1 MSFDTGQLDESNWR
15 PRWTSTALAAV
26 FGLAVTIGLAVSIDA
41 LESTLVA
48 LVSGLCLG
56 GTIWSTAVTER
67 RVATILAGVLATVSG
82 LALLGALVVAAV
94 IQLGWPPT
102 PEFGRLAF
110 APFALVFAGFLSGF
124 GALTALWGVTPANEA
139 GTATV
144 RLFVVQLVPAVALI
158 TVFVM
163 PPLDP
168 AIEMARFGI
177 DLALARGAASDP
189 IVVDG
194 VVSPRFGGFFAV
206 TAVAAFAFR
215 TALGRLPLVE
225 FAGEHS
231 RETVEAVVGRIRGWL
246 GVIFAVGGLLAIGGV
261 VLQPVLPELYAY
273 VSPGLLAVSIE
284 ITLSTTIRRALLAVA
299 LASAPAIVVPRLVR
313 ATASKRFRPNL
324 LPLVPLAVGGAI
336 VAVALGTHSTVEATA
351 LEQAGTGEGRR
362 ILEAV
367 FAEFGSLALTLA
379 VFVVGLSITTM
390 LLLLVRFAGAFRFL
404 GATMGVQSTSA
415 GVFVAAAGAAIAGA
429 SVPTVLVGV
438 AASLFVW
445 DLGEFAT
452 TLAHE
457 IGRAGDGLGSEFV
470 HAVGGTVLAIG
481 SVGVGLVTMRA
492 IDAVPSVSNTIALLG
507 TITVVVGTLL
517 LFLVVR

>member
-1 MSFDTGQLDESNWR
+1 MSFDNGQLDESNWR
-15 PRWTSTALAAV
+15 PRWASTALAAV

-41 LESTLVA
+41 LEPALVA

-56 GTIWSTAVTER
+56 GAVWSVAVTER
-67 RVATILAGVLATVSG
+67 RVATILAGVFAIVSG
-82 LALLGALVVAAV
+82 LALLGALVAAAV
-94 IQLGWPPT
+94 AQLGWPPT
-102 PEFGRLAF
+102 PELGRLAF
-110 APFALVFAGFLSGF
+110 APFVLVFAGFLSGF
-124 GALTALWGVTPANEA
+124 GAVTALWGVTPADEA
-139 GTATV
+139 GTAMV
-144 RLFVVQLVPAVALI
+144 RLFVVQLVLAIALLAAL
-158 TVFVM
+158 FM

-194 VVSPRFGGFFAV
+194 VVAPRFGGFFAV
-206 TAVAAFAFR
+206 TAVAAFALR
-215 TALGRLPLVE
+215 TALGRLPFVE

-231 RETVEAVVGRIRGWL
+231 RETVEAVVGRLRGWL
-246 GVIFAVGGLLAIGGV
+246 GVIFAIGGLLAIGGV
-261 VLQPVLPELYAY
+261 VLQPMLPELYAY
-273 VSPGLLAVSIE
+273 VGPGVLAASIE
-284 ITLSTTIRRALLAVA
+284 ITLSTTIRSTLLAVA
-299 LASAPAIVVPRLVR
+299 LASTPAIVVPRLVR
-313 ATASKRFRPNL
+313 AIASERFRPNL
-324 LPLVPLAVGGAI
+324 LPLVPLAVGGVI
-336 VAVALGTHSTVEATA
+336 VAVAVGTHSSVEATA

-362 ILEAV
+362 MLEAV

-415 GVFVAAAGAAIAGA
+415 GVFAAAAGAAIAGA
-429 SVPTVLVGV
+429 SAPIVITGV

-452 TLAHE
+452 TLASE
-457 IGRAGDGLGSEFV
+457 IGRAGDGFGSELV
-470 HAVGGTVLAIG
+470 HAVGGAVLAVG
-481 SVGVGLVTMRA
+481 SVGVGLTTVRA
-492 IDAVPSVSNTIALLG
+492 IDAVPSVSGTLALLG